1 MENKKGLLI
10 VISGPAGR
18 RKGTVT
24 KKMLKESDD
33 FGYSVSATTRDPRPD
48 ERDGYDYYFISREEF
63 ERKIENGEMME
74 YTTFC
79 TGHLYGTLTS
89 EALRVIESGK
99 DLLLEIEVLGGLN
112 VKRLYPDAI
121 LIMLLPPSYAVQ
133 EARLRGRGTD
143 DEESILS
150 RLERAKME
158 VGMLDRYDY
167 VIYNEDGKV
176 DECIEQIREIV
187 RVERRAAKRN
197 PDIPTTYFEN

>member
-10 VISGPAGR
+10 VVSGPAGSG
-18 RKGTVT
+18 KGTVT
-24 KKMLKESDD
+24 KKMLAESDE
-33 FGYSVSATTRDPRPD
+33 FGYSVSATTRDPRPG
-48 ERDGYDYYFISREEF
+48 ERDGYDYYFITREEF
-63 ERKIENGEMME
+63 ERRIANGEMME
-74 YTTFC
+74 YTEFC
-79 TGHLYGTLTS
+79 TGHLYGTPMS

-99 DLLLEIEVLGGLN
+99 DLLLEIEVEGGLN

-143 DEESILS
+143 DEASILS

-167 VIYNEDGKV
+167 VVYNEDGKV
-176 DECIEQIREIV
+176 DECINEIREIV
-187 RVERRAAKRN
+187 RVERRSVKRN
-197 PDIPTTYFEN
+197 PDAGTRYFEV